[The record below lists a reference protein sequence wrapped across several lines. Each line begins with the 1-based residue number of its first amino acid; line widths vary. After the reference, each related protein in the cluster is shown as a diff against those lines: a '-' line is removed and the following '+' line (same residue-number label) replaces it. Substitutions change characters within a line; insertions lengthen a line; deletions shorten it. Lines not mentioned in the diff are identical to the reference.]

1 MAKYLRLARV
11 TAWPASLFSFAVGFG
26 TGATEWTTWE
36 DTLFGLLSV
45 LSFFSFAFA
54 LNFYSDRDV
63 DKYHDGWQKDVKLSE
78 QPLLA
83 GEVTDRECRIF
94 CILTFVLTIAFAW
107 LVSGLIALLMF
118 GACLVGGIFYSH
130 PSIRFKAKPGADIA
144 CMSTLST
151 LLFLAGYVVALG
163 RMPSWPMLVF
173 FSIFSAIVYIPTVVS
188 DYEYDARAGIRTS
201 AVAFGQRNLL
211 KSMGFLYV
219 GTLPVAW
226 LIVSGRYPIGAKTCI
241 VIACIVLLV
250 YTITAWRCL
259 KPPHLVVPVL
269 SKHSREV
276 ITSFGVIALLFFCW
290 GIFRLYYHSYMPWD
304 PFL

>member
-1 MAKYLRLARV
+1 MTKYLRLARI

-54 LNFYSDRDV
+54 LNFYSDKDV
-63 DKYHDGWQKDVKLSE
+63 DRYHDGWQKDIKLSE
-78 QPLLA
+78 QPLLT

-94 CILTFVLTIAFAW
+94 CILTFILAIAFAW

-118 GACLVGGIFYSH
+118 GACLIGGIFYSH
-130 PSIRFKAKPGADIA
+130 PSIRFKGKPGADIA

-163 RMPSWPMLVF
+163 KLPSWPMLLF

-188 DYEYDARAGIRTS
+188 DYQYDARAGIRTS
-201 AVAFGQRNLL
+201 AVVFGQRNLL
-211 KSMGFLYV
+211 KAMTVFCV
-219 GTLPVAW
+219 CAFPVAW
-226 LIVSGRYPIGAKTCI
+226 LIVSGPYPVGAKTCI
-241 VIACIVLLV
+241 VIACVASSI
-250 YTITAWRCL
+250 YTLTAWKSL

-269 SKHSREV
+269 SKHSREA
-276 ITSFGVIALLFFCW
+276 ITSFGVIALLFLCW
-290 GIFRLYYHSYMPWD
+290 GFFRLYSHSYIPWD